1 MKEEKI
7 ILTVIQKYGGVM
19 TDKTE
24 ENRKIWDQLKETD
37 PRLTKKINKGFG
49 DLTTIDPHWQIMKMT
64 EIFGPVGKGWSY
76 DVKYHYFETYISAEV
91 TIRWNINNNWLHYGP
106 IASVQK
112 LTRGKSN
119 TFDDECTKKAMT
131 DALTKG
137 FSHLG
142 LCADVFMGK
151 FDDSKYVEKLTEK
164 YSNVNKDKIKE
175 V

>member
-19 TDKTE
+19 TDKTD

-37 PRLTKKINKGFG
+37 PRLTKKVNKGFG
-49 DLTTIDPHWQIMKMT
+49 DLTTIDPHWQIMRMT

-76 DVKYHYFETYISAEV
+76 DCKYTYTDTLVFCEV
-91 TIRWNINNNWLHYGP
+91 TIRWNINNNWLQFGP
-106 IASVQK
+106 ISSGLK
-112 LTRGKSN
+112 LFKKN
-119 TFDDECTKKAMT
+119 MNFDDEAPKKCMT